1 MALFG
6 SRYKQEGIN
15 KQYKEDDHPRFLSI
29 SRDVKL
35 SWYFFVLFG
44 FRLLLIKKKMIYL
57 E

>member
-1 MALFG
+1 MCPCL
-6 SRYKQEGIN
+6 EVGIN